1 LVLAAPD
8 RDAVW
13 NEVSLLHF
21 RGSQTEFELSRELA
35 KSPDPK
41 RRELGADILGQLGW
55 DDRTFLEESVGVLIE
70 LLHDRDPHV
79 IESAASSLGAR
90 NHPRA
95 IPHLLDLVQHPL
107 AFVRLAVVHGLSRHD
122 NMSAIGALIALAEDA
137 DRDVRD
143 WATFGLASMTG
154 IDTPEIRAALMSRT
168 AEEDAEIR
176 GEALVGLARRK
187 DPRVLD
193 LVKLELQR
201 PFEGNWA
208 VEAAEELAD
217 ASLLPFLQQG
227 LDVLDADVP
236 ERFVDDFMSA
246 MEACRPK
253 DE

>member
-1 LVLAAPD
+1 MRKPPFCQALAV
-8 RDAVW
+8 RCNV
-13 NEVSLLHF
+13 
-21 RGSQTEFELSRELA
+21 RE
-35 KSPDPK
+35 
-41 RRELGADILGQLGW
+41 
-55 DDRTFLEESVGVLIE
+55 EESIRAMVRQALE
-70 LLHDRDPHV
+70 ASHV
-79 IESAASSLGAR
+79 A
-90 NHPRA
+90 
-95 IPHLLDLVQHPL
+95 
-107 AFVRLAVVHGLSRHD
+107 
-122 NMSAIGALIALAEDA
+122 
-137 DRDVRD
+137 DVRD